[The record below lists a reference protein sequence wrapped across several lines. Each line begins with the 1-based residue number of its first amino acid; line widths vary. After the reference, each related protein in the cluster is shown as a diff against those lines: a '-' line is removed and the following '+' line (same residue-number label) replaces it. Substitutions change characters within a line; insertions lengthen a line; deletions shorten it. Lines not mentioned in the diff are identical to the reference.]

1 MARPLWLLLSSGV
14 ITVVVF
20 LAIIALAIS
29 LPATHAARV
38 VGLRVRA
45 LDTQAISGQIKA
57 QPRPIPNTGGV
68 GIFAGLALPLVLG
81 LLAVRFAPGAVA
93 QFVPGVAPHLPGIAE
108 QTPLAALF
116 VGCVAMLHILGLI
129 DDRKPLGPGLK
140 LVVMIVPAVLI
151 ATMGQ
156 TRLLTLLDA
165 HAGGPWLSILLTVLW
180 FLVVT
185 NALNFMDN
193 MDGLCGGVAAI
204 ASALFLVAALLN
216 GQWFVAACLAL
227 LTGALAG
234 FLVLNFPPARIF
246 MGDGGS
252 LVVGFTLAFLTART
266 TYISPDAA
274 ASGGWYATLM
284 PLVVL
289 AIPLYDFTAVVLIRL
304 RHGRSPMVG
313 DLNHLSHRLVRRGL
327 SRRGTVVVI
336 YAFTAVTGLSGL
348 LLAQAS
354 PTQAALIGVQVL
366 CMLGA
371 VAIFEF
377 AASSNL
383 PAISFDP
390 KAGLA
395 PRLKGQN
402 EQVRIEPGEKQV
414 PSP

>member
-1 MARPLWLLLSSGV
+1 V
-14 ITVVVF
+14 VTVVVL
-20 LAIIALAIS
+20 LAMVALAIS
-29 LPATHAARV
+29 LPATLVARAMA
-38 VGLRVRA
+38 LRLRA
-45 LDTQAISGQIKA
+45 FDSQAMRGQIKA
-57 QPRPIPNTGGV
+57 EARPIPNTGGV
-68 GIFAGLALPLVLG
+68 GIFLGLALPLAIG
-81 LLAVRFAPGAVA
+81 LAAVRLAPDLI
-93 QFVPGVAPHLPGIAE
+93 QQLLPSVAPHIPGIVE

-116 VGCVAMLHILGLI
+116 LACITLLHVLGLI
-129 DDRKPLGPGLK
+129 DDRRPLGPVLK
-140 LVVMIVPAVLI
+140 LIVMIAPAAVI
-151 ATMGQ
+151 ATLGQ
-156 TRLLTLLDA
+156 TRLLTLLDS
-165 HAGGPWLSILLTVLW
+165 HVGGPWLSILITVLW

-204 ASALFLVAALLN
+204 ASCLFLVAALLN

-227 LTGALAG
+227 LVGALAG

-266 TYISPDAA
+266 TYVPLDA
-274 ASGGWYATLM
+274 SLPGGAWYALLM

-289 AIPLYDFTAVVLIRL
+289 AIPLYDFIAVVLVRL
-304 RHGRSPMVG
+304 WHGRSPMVG

-327 SRRGTVVVI
+327 SKRGAVVVI

-354 PTQAALIGVQVL
+354 PTQAVLIGVQVL

-377 AASSNL
+377 AASSTL

-390 KAGLA
+390 KARLA
-395 PRLKGQN
+395 PPPLQQ
-402 EQVRIEPGEKQV
+402 ESPPTQPGDTRM
-414 PSP
+414 PPA